1 MSSEYNLDLHIPQ
14 KKERFKFFFFLR
26 MKKEELSFIF
36 ENNGSLTNKREKF
49 MKRHNR
55 NITCLI
61 IKYTIECES
70 MLWESMLWEANQK
83 THAFPMR

>member
-14 KKERFKFFFFLR
+14 KRKDLKLFFFAYE
-26 MKKEELSFIF
+26 KEELSFIF

-55 NITCLI
+55 NITCRI
-61 IKYTIECES
+61 VKYTIECES

>member
-1 MSSEYNLDLHIPQ
+1 
-14 KKERFKFFFFLR
+14 
-26 MKKEELSFIF
+26 
-36 ENNGSLTNKREKF
+36 

-55 NITCLI
+55 NITCRI

>member
-14 KKERFKFFFFLR
+14 KRKDLKKLFSR

-49 MKRHNR
+49 MKQHNR